1 MGGPELRII
10 AVVPTTRKSA
20 AVRAP
25 VSPRRLAQQQTLAS
39 ARLER
44 VDAATSARRARLEAA
59 SSSPRAYSSAMSR
72 MRYAQRA
79 IAMVVVAFALVM
91 SVSYVIPNAQAVEGS
106 DGLIADRAPGDA
118 QAAGTMDAAFSAP
131 AIVRDGY
138 SITLAP
144 PPPPPKA
151 KAIPASVRFSLTP
164 SSSSA
169 DLQWP
174 VAGGTKIASG
184 YGPRSCSGCSSFH
197 EGVDLSAASG
207 SAVWA
212 VAAGTV
218 IETSNPGYSSLGVY
232 AKIQHIIDGEVITTT
247 YAHMLDGSRTVA
259 VGDQVTPG
267 QVIGAVGCTGRCTGT
282 HLHFEVR
289 NGGVAVDPV
298 VWFAAKL
305 G

>member
-1 MGGPELRII
+1 MRII

-20 AVRAP
+20 AIRAS
-25 VSPRRLAQQQTLAS
+25 VSPRRLVQQQIAAS
-39 ARLER
+39 ARLAR
-44 VDAATSARRARLEAA
+44 VEAA
-59 SSSPRAYSSAMSR
+59 VSRPRAYSSAMSR
-72 MRYAQRA
+72 MRHAQRA

-106 DGLIADRAPGDA
+106 EGLAANQAPGDA
-118 QAAGTMDAAFSAP
+118 QAAGTIDAALSAP
-131 AIVRDGY
+131 TVVRDGY
-138 SITLAP
+138 SITLP
-144 PPPPPKA
+144 PPPPPPPRA
-151 KAIPASVRFSLTP
+151 KAIPASVRLSLTP

-174 VAGGTKIASG
+174 VAAGTKIASG

-197 EGVDLSAASG
+197 EGVDLSAPSG
-207 SAVWA
+207 SAIWA

-267 QVIGAVGCTGRCTGT
+267 QVIGAVGCSGRCTGT

-289 NGGVAVDPV
+289 YDGVAVDPV
-298 VWFAAKL
+298 AWFAAKL